1 MSDYPSDEFA
11 EEEQLNENEE
21 EFGGETDAETGAD
34 AYAENGGENESTRF
48 VQETDEFIEDDDPQ
62 IIPHESLSRETD
74 ELFMNDSSQPPVIV
88 NEGMKRFFNKL
99 FNHVDAKNSEF
110 SDIFDCAVFAEF
122 NAQKRFDVRHT
133 KYSVDRFG
141 LLIRENKYN
150 KRNDP
155 YGWILIDGEPINI
168 NVTQELMMTKTPE
181 EIFDI
186 VMTDLTTRRRR
197 MNLTNKSLPTQLF
210 KILDRDITKYV
221 ANEEAQ

>member
-11 EEEQLNENEE
+11 EEEQLNEVDEE
-21 EFGGETDAETGAD
+21 EFDAEIDGET
-34 AYAENGGENESTRF
+34 ESTRF

-62 IIPHESLSRETD
+62 ILPHESLSQD
-74 ELFMNDSSQPPVIV
+74 DPELFTDDSSSSLIV
-88 NEGMKRFFNKL
+88 NEGMKRFFDKL
-99 FNHVDAKNSEF
+99 FNHVDAKNNEF
-110 SDIFDCAVFAEF
+110 SDIFNCAVFAEF

-150 KRNDP
+150 KHNDP
-155 YGWILIDGEPINI
+155 CGWILIDGEPINI

-186 VMTDLTTRRRR
+186 VMTDLTTRKRR
-197 MNLTNKSLPTQLF
+197 MNLTNKSISTQLF
-210 KILDRDITKYV
+210 KILDRDISKYV
-221 ANEEAQ
+221 ANEEGQ

>member
-11 EEEQLNENEE
+11 EEEQMNEVEE
-21 EFGGETDAETGAD
+21 EEC
-34 AYAENGGENESTRF
+34 GENESTRF
-48 VQETDEFIEDDDPQ
+48 VQETDEFIEDDDSQ
-62 IIPHESLSRETD
+62 IIPHESLSRND
-74 ELFMNDSSQPPVIV
+74 SELFTNDSSQPLIV
-88 NEGMKRFFNKL
+88 NEGMKRFFDKL

-133 KYSVDRFG
+133 KYSVDRYG
-141 LLIRENKYN
+141 LIIRENKYN

-168 NVTQELMMTKTPE
+168 NVTQELMMTKTPD

-186 VMTDLTTRRRR
+186 VMTDLTTRKRRI
-197 MNLTNKSLPTQLF
+197 NLTNKSISTQLF
-210 KILDRDITKYV
+210 RILDRDITKYV
-221 ANEEAQ
+221 ANEESQLIATHS